1 MAGGLGGFIASEISG
16 AVRRN
21 VTVYVLMGFA
31 ALLMFCAAGYALNA
45 LHSHLALQ
53 HGTVAA
59 SLYIAGGLLLVAL
72 VALGIALYLKNRRRP
87 GPPVAATAMMAAP
100 LLAPLAAKLAGSRKG
115 WRVALIGGV
124 VVLGAVLGRQFFN
137 NDDTGEGDA

>member
-1 MAGGLGGFIASEISG
+1 MAGGLGSFIASVISG

-21 VTVYVLMGFA
+21 VTIYGLMGAA
-31 ALLMFCAAGYALNA
+31 ALLMVCAAGYALNA
-45 LHSHLALQ
+45 LHSYLALT

-59 SLYIAGGLLLVAL
+59 SLYIAGGLLLAGLIAIGV
-72 VALGIALYLKNRRRP
+72 ALYLKNRRRP

-100 LLAPLAAKLAGSRKG
+100 LIAPLAAKFAGSRKG

-124 VVLGAVLGRQFFN
+124 VVLGAVLGRQFFGGGEAG
-137 NDDTGEGDA
+137 DDEA